1 MGLRNFLNLSD
12 IKLTD
17 LKLILEEAS
26 KTKALR
32 TNLPKGTM
40 DEELVMKGLIAALIF
55 EKPSTRT
62 RFSFDVGI
70 QQMGGK
76 SIIVNGSDLHLGN
89 SESIPDTAKV
99 ISRYV
104 DLVMLRTFDQDNLH
118 EFANNS
124 SVPII
129 NGLTDESHPCQVLTD
144 IFTFEE
150 NRGSIFRKKVV
161 WAGDGNNVCNSYV
174 EAAGKFGFNLYF
186 YGPIQNI
193 PHRELISTTKKSGSD
208 IVITQNAKEAF
219 DGADL
224 IVTDTWVSM
233 HDISAKKK
241 ISALR
246 PYQVDSKK
254 MSYAKHD
261 CIFLH
266 CLPAHRG
273 HEVVDE
279 VIDGKNSKVFD
290 AAENRMHVQKAIIKW
305 VLNINF

>member
-17 LKLILEEAS
+17 LQLILEEAS

-55 EKPSTRT
+55 EKPSTIT
-62 RFSFDVGI
+62 RFSFDVRI

-104 DLVMLRTFDQDNLH
+104 DLVMLRTFDQNNLH

-124 SVPII
+124 SLPII

-150 NRGSIFRKKVV
+150 NRGSIFR
-161 WAGDGNNVCNSYV
+161 
-174 EAAGKFGFNLYF
+174 
-186 YGPIQNI
+186 
-193 PHRELISTTKKSGSD
+193 
-208 IVITQNAKEAF
+208 
-219 DGADL
+219 
-224 IVTDTWVSM
+224 
-233 HDISAKKK
+233 
-241 ISALR
+241 
-246 PYQVDSKK
+246 
-254 MSYAKHD
+254 
-261 CIFLH
+261 
-266 CLPAHRG
+266 
-273 HEVVDE
+273 
-279 VIDGKNSKVFD
+279 
-290 AAENRMHVQKAIIKW
+290 
-305 VLNINF
+305 